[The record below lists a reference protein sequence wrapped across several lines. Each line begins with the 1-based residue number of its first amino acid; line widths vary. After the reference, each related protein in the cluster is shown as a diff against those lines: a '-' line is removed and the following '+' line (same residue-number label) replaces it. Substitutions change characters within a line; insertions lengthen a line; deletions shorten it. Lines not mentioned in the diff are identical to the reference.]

1 MYPGKSHYNLF
12 HPFGLIRCLELR
24 LFICLFTFGKFW
36 NLLEKG
42 GRLEFEFGI
51 EIELYLN

>member
-24 LFICLFTFGKFW
+24 FFICLFTFGTFW
-36 NLLEKG
+36 EKAGDKNLNLELK
-42 GRLEFEFGI
+42 
-51 EIELYLN
+51 LNYI